1 MKPGYLVALEGGGT
15 RCQAVVVDWQGHL
28 LGQGRGGDVN
38 TNFVPFEDARNAVLL
53 AVDKALL
60 QAGIKGEQVG
70 WLVSALVGPKFGA
83 EVFSERLPVVQYR
96 YLRESD
102 IVFAR
107 AGIFRPHGVGVV
119 AATGATAFAIRQD
132 NGRQT
137 AVGGWGAL
145 LGDEG
150 SAYAMGLLGLRAA
163 VRAFEGRLPQPTRLV
178 EAVCDHYGIDR
189 AAFQGQLVRLAYQ
202 PAISRMKVAGFA
214 AQVSRL
220 AQEGDTCAQAIVAKV
235 IADLAALAVHAGKR
249 LFTSDE
255 TFDIVIAGGL
265 INAGELVTRPFTR
278 TLAQAFPHAAV
289 LTGTEDPAVA
299 SARRALFDL
308 STEGNHHVGQ

>member
-1 MKPGYLVALEGGGT
+1 MRQEYLVALEGGGT
-15 RCQAVVVDWQGHL
+15 RCQAVVVDGQGYL

-53 AVDKALL
+53 AVDHALL
-60 QAGIKGEQVG
+60 QAGVKGEQVG
-70 WLVSALVGPKFGA
+70 WLVSSLVGPKFGA
-83 EVFSERLPVVQYR
+83 EVFSERLPAVQYR

-107 AGIFRPHGVGVV
+107 AGIYRPHGVGVV

-132 NGRQT
+132 DGRQT

-150 SAYAMGLLGLRAA
+150 SAFAMGLLGLRAA
-163 VRAFEGRLPQPTRLV
+163 VCAFEGRLSQSTRLV
-178 EAVCDHYGIDR
+178 EAVCAHYGIDR
-189 AAFQGQLVRLAYQ
+189 ASFQGDLIRLAYQ
-202 PAISRMKVAGFA
+202 PAISRMKVASFA
-214 AQVSRL
+214 VQVSRL
-220 AQEGDTCAQAIVAKV
+220 AQEGDTCAQAIVGKV
-235 IADLAALAVHAGKR
+235 TADLAALAVHAGKR
-249 LFTSDE
+249 LFTCEE

-265 INAGELVTRPFTR
+265 INAGELVTSPFTR
-278 TLAQAFPHAAV
+278 AIAQSFPHAIV

-299 SARRALFDL
+299 SASRALYDL